1 MGERDSVAQI
11 LQEQS
16 MKFPTLFARALLA
29 VAAPVA
35 MTAVA
40 PPAVAAPKTD
50 AADLAKVQAHLAAV
64 QSMTANFVQTDGKGR
79 SAAGTL
85 QLKRPGR
92 IRFQYGSGDLL
103 LVANGSRLTFIDYQ
117 VGQKSSWELNKTPL
131 GMLLSANPNLKGK
144 SRVVASNDPRILVVR
159 ARDSNRPEFGTLI
172 LAFLRSASAPG
183 GLMLYGWTAVDA
195 QNKRTTVKLS
205 NQRFNVAVPEDA
217 FRFAEPKK
225 KRR

>member
-1 MGERDSVAQI
+1 MS
-11 LQEQS
+11 
-16 MKFPTLFARALLA
+16 FPTLFARALLA
-29 VAAPVA
+29 LATPVA
-35 MTAVA
+35 M
-40 PPAVAAPKTD
+40 VAA
-50 AADLAKVQAHLAAV
+50 AAPAAAAESPDLAKFRAHLSSV

-92 IRFQYGSGDLL
+92 IRFEYGSGDLL
-103 LVANGSRLTFIDYQ
+103 LVANGSKLTFIDYQ
-117 VGQKSSWELNKTPL
+117 VGQKNSWDLDKTPL
-131 GMLLSANPNLKGK
+131 GMLLSVNPILKGNARMVP
-144 SRVVASNDPRILVVR
+144 SGDPRTVVIR
-159 ARDSNRPEFGTLI
+159 ARDRNRPEYGTLI